1 MTRTQGLG
9 MLVAAIALA
18 CIVGVNPAHAASLS
32 TADVSAFPQ
41 VGSASTASAPSSAS
55 ALPPVTPPVG
65 SCITEDAGGISA
77 ALGPALFVSAPEAPA
92 SVTACTA
99 ALVQPLPRYAS
110 ITSPFGLRVHP
121 ITGVT
126 SMHWGT
132 DYSRWG
138 IAGTPILSIAAG
150 TVVAR
155 AESYATS
162 GAGNTILI
170 AHDGLVRSQYMH
182 MIAPSTL
189 AVGDR
194 VAVGQIIGY
203 VGTTGGSTGPHLHI
217 EVRVAGTLVDPAR
230 YLEGTPFLR

>member
-1 MTRTQGLG
+1 MTHTRKLG
-9 MLVAAIALA
+9 MLLPAIAIA
-18 CIVGVNPAHAASLS
+18 CLIGAFPAHAA
-32 TADVSAFPQ
+32 AAE
-41 VGSASTASAPSSAS
+41 
-55 ALPPVTPPVG
+55 LPPITPPIG
-65 SCITEDAGGISA
+65 SCITEDSSGISA
-77 ALGPALFVSAPEAPA
+77 ALGPALYVAAPEATA
-92 SVTACTA
+92 TVTACTA
-99 ALVQPLPRYAS
+99 VLVQPLPRYAS
-110 ITSPFGLRVHP
+110 ITSPFGMRVHP

-138 IAGTPILSIAAG
+138 IMGTPIVSIAAG
-150 TVVAR
+150 TVVSR

-162 GAGNTILI
+162 GAGNTIGI

-194 VAVGQIIGY
+194 VTAGQVIGF

-217 EVRVAGTLVDPAR
+217 EVRVNGTLVDPAG
-230 YLEGTPFLR
+230 YLQGAPFVR